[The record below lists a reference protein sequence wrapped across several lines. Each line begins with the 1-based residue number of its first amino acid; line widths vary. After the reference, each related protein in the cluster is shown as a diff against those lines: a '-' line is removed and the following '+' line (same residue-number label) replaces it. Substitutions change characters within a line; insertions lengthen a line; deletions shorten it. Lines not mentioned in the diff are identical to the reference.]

1 MHSPL
6 LNCRTPKADFPS
18 HLSAPLLLT
27 IAPIGEQKWCAAEAI
42 RSQGAPFY
50 VSIQPLCIWALCLIL
65 AIYISDKGIYK
76 VFLSSQGLQAM
87 CSCSRGKAK
96 VRLSL
101 AALVPVTIVLTT
113 ASHLIKGVAHPVEH
127 LL

>member
-1 MHSPL
+1 M
-6 LNCRTPKADFPS
+6 
-18 HLSAPLLLT
+18 
-27 IAPIGEQKWCAAEAI
+27 WCAAKTI

-50 VSIQPLCIWALCLIL
+50 VSIQPLCIWAHCLIL
-65 AIYISDKGIYK
+65 AIYVSDKGIYK
-76 VFLSSQGLQAM
+76 VLLSSQGLQAM

-113 ASHLIKGVAHPVEH
+113 SFSPYQRSCSSRRTSAPALSATC
-127 LL
+127 